1 MKQKTKYDTLA
12 LLLFT
17 VSSYFKLNN
26 LSIIEYKFDQQFGFN
41 VLKSCK
47 DGNYFSYID
56 GSSGLPQGLL
66 HYLFEC
72 IGGIFGISDYVNLV
86 RFEIIIS
93 QISLFFIYILLSK
106 HIGKFISL
114 CSMSL
119 VLLNPYLIIATRN
132 ISSAEH
138 YELYI
143 LIYLYLFFNFKNIK
157 HGVKLLSLFS
167 SISLIIYFPMFIF
180 LSTFLL
186 VIIAMDKTRELK
198 NYFFGYAAGLILNFL
213 SYLPY
218 INAYGVPSTRN
229 TSTSWGITSYW
240 RIYYDTFSSSSLLS
254 KVNNQSDLSS
264 LQFEFNYF
272 DDLLLLNKILVLVL
286 FFYFLFKYSRQLK
299 RKSIEINIDL
309 ISFTSLTFS
318 GIIFTLLDR
327 PLYAHYFF
335 TLIIFV
341 YISIV
346 RSVEKKIL
354 TILICLILNI
364 SNIFIYT
371 SFISFVETNNGIQN
385 SDYGT
390 IYINCGCCVEDARV
404 CRGQ

>member
-1 MKQKTKYDTLA
+1 
-12 LLLFT
+12 
-17 VSSYFKLNN
+17 
-26 LSIIEYKFDQQFGFN
+26 
-41 VLKSCK
+41 
-47 DGNYFSYID
+47 
-56 GSSGLPQGLL
+56 
-66 HYLFEC
+66 
-72 IGGIFGISDYVNLV
+72 
-86 RFEIIIS
+86 
-93 QISLFFIYILLSK
+93 
-106 HIGKFISL
+106 
-114 CSMSL
+114 
-119 VLLNPYLIIATRN
+119 
-132 ISSAEH
+132 
-138 YELYI
+138 
-143 LIYLYLFFNFKNIK
+143 
-157 HGVKLLSLFS
+157 
-167 SISLIIYFPMFIF
+167 MFIF